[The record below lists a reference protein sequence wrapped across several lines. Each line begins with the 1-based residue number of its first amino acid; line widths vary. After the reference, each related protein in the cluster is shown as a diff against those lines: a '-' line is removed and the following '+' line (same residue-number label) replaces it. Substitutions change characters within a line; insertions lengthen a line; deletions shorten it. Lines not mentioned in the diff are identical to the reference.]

1 MVCLGL
7 VIVFIVEVL
16 QTHVQAVDIF
26 DEDDKFSTIPLH
38 TFKGLVRVHGGDAL
52 LSVVLETVENLK
64 RKFIL
69 SLDLSLK
76 CA

>member
-7 VIVFIVEVL
+7 VVVFIVEIL

-38 TFKGLVRVHGGDAL
+38 TFKKLV
-52 LSVVLETVENLK
+52 
-64 RKFIL
+64 
-69 SLDLSLK
+69 
-76 CA
+76 